1 MKWKKLQLTKRKQQA
16 EKAETTWVTGLSAAQ
31 TGTLTPK
38 EENPGGIFS
47 EVKTPWSFQSK
58 QVRSAQQIEPSTLS
72 QSMLPRNT
80 LWLDSFQWELW
91 GLKGVN
97 SAKLTQLIKE
107 GCKPNPTDSRT
118 STLLDLGCTTYH
130 NFNLPV
136 QGFVFPII
144 LPKEFSAA
152 V

>member
-1 MKWKKLQLTKRKQQA
+1 MKKLQPTKCKQQA

-91 GLKGVN
+91 VLKGVN
-97 SAKLTQLIKE
+97 FAKLTQLITE
-107 GCKPNPTDSRT
+107 GCKPNLPDSRT
-118 STLLDLGCTTYH
+118 STLELGCTTYH
-130 NFNLPV
+130 DFNLPV

-144 LPKEFSAA
+144 RPKEFSA
-152 V
+152 VL